1 MIKNDIEKSNIIEK
15 LLNYFNISKKNTC
28 KKPIEI
34 YNNLQKYFQSEE
46 QIINCYENLISI
58 LSLYKN
64 DLLSYLLNNVEKT
77 SEAFINIKYDSSIYE
92 KIDKDELENLGEFS
106 EDILKFHNKFLLIK
120 EFNFKLSINQN
131 FNFYEYLIK
140 SLNQHS
146 HLKINDQDE
155 NPFYIK
161 YYIYYIDNNKQ
172 KKEINNSNEKQK
184 IIVLLL
190 DNKEIYFGITY
201 DLKDENYIKY
211 SSDEVLN
218 DDEFFCLYTNISD
231 NLKYEK
237 KEDIIK
243 NNFLKI
249 YQKIINKNINCQNN
263 TLSQILLL
271 ISILKL
277 FYTINFKNKKEDYKI
292 CKNIDDMI
300 QSFTHNEKN
309 QFFFTKLIDY
319 SLFQIV
325 QNNYLNQIF
334 SFNTRYN
341 LFKLKY
347 DSRRTFI
354 NYIDFIKHNNKNIN
368 TIINN
373 QRYKIQ
379 IERGK
384 EYENYLKIFE
394 NTLKDNKSFTT
405 IFNYNGYIEFDFN
418 NEIGKGIG
426 PTNEFYSNLF
436 KSFMEQNLNNFI
448 INNDNFLYPLPKF
461 SSEKN
466 KKDILLTFQFLGF
479 IIARCILDDR
489 LIDIPLSKTFIDLV
503 TDKPILINDIQNI
516 HKEIYDFI
524 SKKDEID
531 NINNM
536 TLYFIF
542 PYKDNDIELIQNG
555 KNILITNEN
564 INEYIISLYN
574 FLFKSKEIKEI
585 INSFKNGFNTIFPIE
600 RLNYLT
606 SKEIQNIILTSQ
618 IEKWEEKE
626 ISKFIIIEHGYSINS
641 KQISFFFKY
650 ISELNQDNKKKIF
663 KIHNWK

>member
-15 LLNYFNISKKNTC
+15 IWNYFNISKKNTC

-34 YNNLQKYFQSEE
+34 YNNIKNFFQSEE
-46 QIINCYENLISI
+46 QIINCYEDLISI
-58 LSLYKN
+58 LSLYKK
-64 DLLSYLLNNVEKT
+64 DLLSYLLNNVENN
-77 SEAFINIKYDSSIYE
+77 SGAIINIKYDSQIFE

-106 EDILKFHNKFLLIK
+106 EDILKFHNKFTLIQ
-120 EFNFKLSINQN
+120 EFNFKLTINQN

-146 HLKINDQDE
+146 HLKINNQDE

-161 YYIYYIDNNKQ
+161 YNIYYLDNNK
-172 KKEINNSNEKQK
+172 KKIEINNSNEKQK
-184 IIVLLL
+184 ILVLLL

-201 DLKDENYIKY
+201 DLKDENYINY

-218 DDEFFCLYTNISD
+218 DDEFFCLYTNIAD

-243 NNFLKI
+243 NSFLKI
-249 YQKIINKNINCQNN
+249 YQKIINKNISCQND
-263 TLSQILLL
+263 TLSQILIL
-271 ISILKL
+271 ISIIKL
-277 FYTINFKNKKEDYKI
+277 FYTINFKNKKENYKI
-292 CKNIDDMI
+292 CKNLDDMI
-300 QSFTHNEKN
+300 QSFTYNQRN

-319 SLFQIV
+319 SLFEIV

-341 LFKLKY
+341 LFKLKF

-354 NYIDFIKHNNKNIN
+354 NYIDFIKNSNKNIN

-394 NTLKDNKSFTT
+394 NTLNDNKSFTT

-426 PTNEFYSNLF
+426 PTNEFYCNLF
-436 KSFMEQNLNNFI
+436 KSFMEKNLNLFI
-448 INNDNFLYPLPKF
+448 INHDNFLYPLPKF
-461 SSEKN
+461 SNEKN
-466 KKDILLTFQFLGF
+466 EKDILLTFQFLGF

-489 LIDIPLSKTFIDLV
+489 LIDIPLSKTFIDLI
-503 TDKPILINDIQNI
+503 TNKPIVISDIQNI
-516 HKEIYDFI
+516 NKEIYDFI
-524 SKKDEID
+524 SKKEQFD

-536 TLYFIF
+536 NLYFIF
-542 PYKDNDIELIQNG
+542 PYKGNDIELIKNG

-564 INEYIISLYN
+564 INEYIINLYN

-606 SKEIQNIILTSQ
+606 SEEIQNIILTSQ

-641 KQISFFFKY
+641 KQISYFFKY
-650 ISELNQDNKKKIF
+650 ISELRK
-663 KIHNWK
+663 